1 MSDVYGSGGEGTEPE
16 IVWCP
21 ACGIHLPEG
30 PNTLRVRAD
39 GIRRHI
45 DCDTPVRT
53 EEQHARDLAS
63 DEVEMPAVTGLLNK
77 LGVEGTAYLTGPVGA
92 PHVAKKGMTISTCAC
107 AMTHDHDAFGREI
120 VVGPFDGNGFQV
132 MDKAVADRLTE
143 VRHDL
148 EKQINATMGIPPAL
162 AGRGPEDSLEEKARQ
177 LGWVKA
183 HRLFAPDP
191 EVQLIVDSL
200 ADRELCRHQR
210 DARTCTECP
219 GLEFPRPVDQF
230 RAPGASK
237 TYDAARLA
245 MRQALIADIL
255 SGTLTREKP
264 PLYSEAEHLAENLLD
279 SGWIPST
286 DRMAR

>member
-1 MSDVYGSGGEGTEPE
+1 MSDVYGSGGEGIEPE

-21 ACGIHLPEG
+21 ACVIHLPEG
-30 PNTLRVRAD
+30 PNTLRVRGD

-53 EEQHARDLAS
+53 EEQHARDMAAEEKALAIA
-63 DEVEMPAVTGLLNK
+63 E
-77 LGVEGTAYLTGPVGA
+77 PVGA
-92 PHVAKKGMTISTCAC
+92 PHVVKRGMTISTCSC

-162 AGRGPEDSLEEKARQ
+162 AGPMVRGVD
-177 LGWVKA
+177 A

-200 ADRELCRHQR
+200 EEEQAKY
-210 DARTCTECP
+210 P
-219 GLEFPRPVDQF
+219 
-230 RAPGASK
+230 
-237 TYDAARLA
+237 ARLR
-245 MRQALIADIL
+245 MRQALIGDIL
-255 SGTLTREKP
+255 AGTTVWEKP
-264 PLYSEAEHLAENLLD
+264 PLYSDAEKLAENLLD